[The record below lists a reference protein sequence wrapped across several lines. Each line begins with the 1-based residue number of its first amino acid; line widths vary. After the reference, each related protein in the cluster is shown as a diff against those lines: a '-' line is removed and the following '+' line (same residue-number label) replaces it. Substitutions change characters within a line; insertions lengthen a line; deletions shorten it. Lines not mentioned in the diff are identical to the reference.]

1 MCSSDLLY
9 IYRQLRNADPADDA
23 SAREVFQ
30 NIFFSDKRYDLG
42 EVGRYRINKKLGLDI
57 DSETRVLTKEDIIAI
72 IRYLIQLVNSNATVD
87 DIDHLSNR
95 RVRTVGEQLSNQF
108 SIGLARMSRTIRER
122 MNVRDNEVFQPT
134 DLINAKTIS
143 SVVSS
148 FFGTNPLSQ
157 FMDQT
162 NPLAEVTHKRRL
174 SALGPGGLSRERA
187 GFEVRDVHYTHY
199 GRLCPIESPE
209 GPNIGLISSLCVYAT
224 INELGFIATPYRRVK
239 DSLVDLNNDHVVYLT
254 AEEEEDHVIGQGNA
268 PLREDG
274 SFIRDNVKCR
284 QNAEFPV
291 VPPSDVDLMDV
302 APQQIASVSAGL
314 IPFLEHDDG
323 HRALMGCNMMRQAVP
338 LLHNDAPIRSEERR

>member
-1 MCSSDLLY
+1 
-9 IYRQLRNADPADDA
+9 
-23 SAREVFQ
+23 
-30 NIFFSDKRYDLG
+30 
-42 EVGRYRINKKLGLDI
+42 
-57 DSETRVLTKEDIIAI
+57 
-72 IRYLIQLVNSNATVD
+72 
-87 DIDHLSNR
+87 
-95 RVRTVGEQLSNQF
+95 
-108 SIGLARMSRTIRER
+108 MSRTIRER

-268 PLREDG
+268 PLRL
-274 SFIRDNVKCR
+274 S
-284 QNAEFPV
+284 
-291 VPPSDVDLMDV
+291 
-302 APQQIASVSAGL
+302 L
-314 IPFLEHDDG
+314 IH
-323 HRALMGCNMMRQAVP
+323 
-338 LLHNDAPIRSEERR
+338 ISEPTRH